1 MPRLPGWA
9 WLLLA
14 IGFATLA
21 TYMAMN
27 FLKNQAK
34 VQPVREKIYVVK
46 TNAVVEKEKIL
57 STAKL
62 KRVLWERDQPPQDFF
77 SELKDVEGRETVK
90 SLAADEIITRE
101 NSRKPIPGLAGKVS
115 RDERAVTI
123 KVDEASGV
131 AGFLTPDS
139 RVDVVLVMDK
149 GDYQKNPIAKT
160 ILQNLKV
167 LGTGQKTV
175 TSPEDKPQV
184 VPTVTLEVTPEQG
197 ERLAL
202 AAVEGRISLIL
213 RGQLSEKT
221 PGVDASP
228 PGPVA
233 PESITLNSNQR
244 AATVKVDS
252 ASTVAPG
259 SRVDVV
265 LLLNGGAWE
274 KYPVAK
280 VLFHN
285 LEVLHTDKKQ
295 QVTLA
300 ATPQEAVD
308 LTWAAQVGKISLML
322 RSNNPTVDKNNAARW
337 TSARRILGNLDQP
350 RPPRTVEV
358 LRGIEMGAE
367 VPLGNKNRAAS
378 VPATAVQR

>member
-27 FLKNQAK
+27 YLKNQAK

-46 TNAVVEKEKIL
+46 ANAVVEKEKIL
-57 STAKL
+57 SAAKL
-62 KRVLWERDQPPQDFF
+62 KRVLWERDRPPQDFF

-101 NSRKPIPGLAGKVS
+101 NTRKPVPGLAGKVS

-175 TSPEDKPQV
+175 TSPEDKPVV

-202 AAVEGRISLIL
+202 AAVEGRISLVL
-213 RGQLSEKT
+213 RGRLSGRI
-221 PGVDASP
+221 PGADDSN
-228 PGPVA
+228 
-233 PESITLNSNQR
+233 PEPAVPEPAVLRSNQR

-252 ASTVAPG
+252 AAAVAPG
-259 SRVDVV
+259 NRVDVV
-265 LLLNGGAWE
+265 LLLNTGAWE

-285 LEVLHTDKKQ
+285 LEVLNTDKKQ
-295 QVTLA
+295 MVTLI

-308 LTWAAQVGKISLML
+308 LTWAAQVGKISLKM
-322 RSNNPTVDKNNAARW
+322 RSGNPAADKNNEASW
-337 TSARRILGNLDQP
+337 TSARRILGNLDQI

-367 VPLGNKNRAAS
+367 VPLGNKTRAAS
-378 VPATAVQR
+378 LPATAVRN